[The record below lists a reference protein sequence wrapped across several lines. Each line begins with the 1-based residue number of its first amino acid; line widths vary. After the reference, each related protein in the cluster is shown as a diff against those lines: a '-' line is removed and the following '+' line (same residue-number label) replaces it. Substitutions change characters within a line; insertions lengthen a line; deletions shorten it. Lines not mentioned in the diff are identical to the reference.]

1 MNCTIEICFSPV
13 IYPHKLTQS
22 PFITVVVDI
31 LRATTSIT
39 AAFDNG
45 VREVIPVARVDEA
58 RAYKEKGF
66 LVASEREGKTL
77 DFADFGNSAFNFM
90 IPEVRGKTIAYST
103 TNGTQSIALAQKDAE
118 EVALGAFNNLSAVAR
133 WLEQQQKN
141 VVVLCSG
148 YKNTFNIEDS
158 LFAGALAQKLMSV
171 GFNNAGSD
179 AVTIALD
186 MWADAKSDPLAYI
199 KKGRHIQRLRQR
211 RQDDVLLLHSPS
223 ITASLYLFCESQIL
237 DFMMPV

>member
-1 MNCTIEICFSPV
+1 
-13 IYPHKLTQS
+13 
-22 PFITVVVDI
+22 VVDI

-199 KKGRHIQRLRQR
+199 KKAAHIKRLRQR
-211 RQDDVLLLHSPS
+211 RQDDVLPFTFTIDNSKSVPVLRKSDS
-223 ITASLYLFCESQIL
+223 RLYDAGLNL
-237 DFMMPV
+237 